1 METADAVP
9 LRSAATQRA
18 HRKEQSAQKEKQ
30 RRRRN
35 TEAQRRYRAAL
46 PPEKKTKIREDD
58 TKAHREHLD
67 QLSSEARE
75 ETYERRAEAH
85 RVQYANL
92 PPAKKLERQQR
103 DAAEHDLRR
112 HFETKLPA
120 FKQALEYIQIDDG
133 YQGLVNKFLGAY
145 ETFDLDTYGNDAQSY
160 VKDRAACNNDTA
172 SAKQRHRVVVFEL
185 VREQRSGGE
194 EKAHEDTKAKD
205 K

>member
-46 PPEKKTKIREDD
+46 SPEKKDKIRERN
-58 TKAHREHLD
+58 T
-67 QLSSEARE
+67 
-75 ETYERRAEAH
+75 EAH
-85 RVQYANL
+85 RAQYANL